1 MGMNIKNPEA
11 HALAREIAAR
21 TGLSLTDAVLAAL
34 REKRA
39 ALADAAEE
47 RAQAD
52 SLLAYGRRLTEAR
65 AAARQADTA
74 SDLRHRRSLRRD
86 ARPAGMIVD
95 SSAVLAIFFEEPEAP
110 DLVARLGAAG
120 AKRISAVN

>member
-21 TGLSLTDAVLAAL
+21 TGLSLTDAVLLAL

-39 ALADAAEE
+39 ALAGAAEQ

-52 SLLAYGRRLTEAR
+52 SLLAYGRRLTKP
-65 AAARQADTA
+65 D
-74 SDLRHRRSLRRD
+74 HRGGHAPTSAPRSLRR
-86 ARPAGMIVD
+86 ARPA
-95 SSAVLAIFFEEPEAP
+95 
-110 DLVARLGAAG
+110 R
-120 AKRISAVN
+120 

>member
-39 ALADAAEE
+39 ALAEE
-47 RAQAD
+47 GEGAKVE
-52 SLLAYGRRLTEAR
+52 SLLAYGRRL
-65 AAARQADTA
+65 RQITPEGSSDTG
-74 SDLRHRRSLRRD
+74 DLYDGHGL
-86 ARPAGMIVD
+86 P
-95 SSAVLAIFFEEPEAP
+95 
-110 DLVARLGAAG
+110 
-120 AKRISAVN
+120 K

>member
-39 ALADAAEE
+39 ALAGEGEQRAKAE
-47 RAQAD
+47 

-65 AAARQADTA
+65 ARG
-74 SDLRHRRSLRRD
+74 
-86 ARPAGMIVD
+86 PAGTTPRPTSD
-95 SSAVLAIFFEEPEAP
+95 TD
-110 DLVARLGAAG
+110 DLYDATLGLP
-120 AKRISAVN
+120 K

>member
-39 ALADAAEE
+39 ALAGEGVGAKAE
-47 RAQAD
+47 
-52 SLLAYGRRLTEAR
+52 SLLAFGRRL
-65 AAARQADTA
+65 RQITAEGSSDTG
-74 SDLRHRRSLRRD
+74 DFYD
-86 ARPAGMIVD
+86 AHG
-95 SSAVLAIFFEEPEAP
+95 LPE
-110 DLVARLGAAG
+110 
-120 AKRISAVN
+120 

>member
-39 ALADAAEE
+39 ALAGEGE
-47 RAQAD
+47 RAKAA
-52 SLLAYGRRLTEAR
+52 SLLAYGRRLRQIT
-65 AAARQADTA
+65 AAGSSDTG
-74 SDLRHRRSLRRD
+74 DLYD
-86 ARPAGMIVD
+86 ARG
-95 SSAVLAIFFEEPEAP
+95 LPE
-110 DLVARLGAAG
+110 
-120 AKRISAVN
+120 

>member
-21 TGLSLTDAVLAAL
+21 TGLSLTDAVLLAL

-39 ALADAAEE
+39 ALAGAAEE
-47 RAQAD
+47 RAQAER
-52 SLLAYGRRLTEAR
+52 LLAYGRPPDRSPGPR
-65 AAARQADTA
+65 PGRHDTA

-86 ARPAGMIVD
+86 
-95 SSAVLAIFFEEPEAP
+95 
-110 DLVARLGAAG
+110 LGLP
-120 AKRISAVN
+120 K

>member
-21 TGLSLTDAVLAAL
+21 TWLSLTDAVLAAL

-39 ALADAAEE
+39 ALAGEGE

-52 SLLAYGRRLTEAR
+52 RLLAYGRRLTDAR
-65 AAARQADTA
+65 ARASADTA
-74 SDLRHRRSLRRD
+74 SRPTSTRATSTTPAACRNDRRSASYRR
-86 ARPAGMIVD
+86 ARGI
-95 SSAVLAIFFEEPEAP
+95 SSAQGRVGG
-110 DLVARLGAAG
+110 RL
-120 AKRISAVN
+120 RS

>member
-39 ALADAAEE
+39 ALAGEGEGE
-47 RAQAD
+47 RAKAE
-52 SLLAYGRRLTEAR
+52 SLLAYGRRLRQIT
-65 AAARQADTA
+65 AAGS
-74 SDLRHRRSLRRD
+74 SDAGDLYD
-86 ARPAGMIVD
+86 ARG
-95 SSAVLAIFFEEPEAP
+95 LPE
-110 DLVARLGAAG
+110 
-120 AKRISAVN
+120 